1 MTCMLLLLKD
11 AINQR
16 KVSSVATRC
25 ARQDRTAR
33 LAYLLIFFHLLV
45 KAERQILIIRG
56 TNAPIAIAATQCIH
70 GRSNDGIIQEKGVYV
85 RFKTPIKIFFFNNE
99 CCTLIK

>member
-1 MTCMLLLLKD
+1 MTLMLLLLKD
-11 AINQR
+11 AINHI

-33 LAYLLIFFHLLV
+33 LTYLLIFFYLLV

-56 TNAPIAIAATQCIH
+56 TNAPIAIAATQCIR
-70 GRSNDGIIQEKGVYV
+70 GRSNDPGV
-85 RFKTPIKIFFFNNE
+85 RRLRAF
-99 CCTLIK
+99 

>member
-1 MTCMLLLLKD
+1 MMCMLLLLN
-11 AINQR
+11 AINRR
-16 KVSSVATRC
+16 KVSSVATRY

-45 KAERQILIIRG
+45 KAERQILIIHG

-70 GRSNDGIIQEKGVYV
+70 GRSNDGIIQERGVYV
-85 RFKTPIKIFFFNNE
+85 RFKTLIKIFFFFNNE
-99 CCTLIK
+99 CCTLVK